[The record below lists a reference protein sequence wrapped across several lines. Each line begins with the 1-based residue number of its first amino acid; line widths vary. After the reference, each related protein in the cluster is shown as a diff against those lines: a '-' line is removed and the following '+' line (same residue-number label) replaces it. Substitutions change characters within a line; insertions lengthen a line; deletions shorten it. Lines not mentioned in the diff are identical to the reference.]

1 MSRRLRGRAG
11 GPGLRPRWPGP
22 GGRRVAPGRSPC
34 CPRAVA
40 VLPPGGSGGVP
51 LVAPA
56 VPRLKILLT
65 PRWDRDRRQFRPGYP
80 RPRDHKDTLVTC
92 GQPDVTQNSQVL
104 LAELLSSGSTP
115 KPCCLLA
122 LVLSTPISPG
132 FLQLLCPLDPSYRFC
147 SDGEHLTVL
156 CMAKMMRTLDRKSLP
171 SAAFL
176 SPLGSDNSPG
186 IATAAPTAPVSR
198 QQHQQPRYRDS
209 STDSPG
215 IATGSSDGA
224 GIAMAALTALIL

>member
-1 MSRRLRGRAG
+1 MAARDGCEGRPPREQRPGRGGSSPAAAGAPLPRAGPAAAAAAGAGG
-11 GPGLRPRWPGP
+11 GPGAA
-22 GGRRVAPGRSPC
+22 APLAGAGRSPC

-65 PRWDRDRRQFRPGYP
+65 PRWDRDRRQFRPG
-80 RPRDHKDTLVTC
+80 
-92 GQPDVTQNSQVL
+92 
-104 LAELLSSGSTP
+104 
-115 KPCCLLA
+115 LLA

-198 QQHQQPRYRDS
+198 QQHRRPRYRDS
-209 STDSPG
+209 STNSPG

-224 GIAMAALTALIL
+224 GIATAAPTALIL

>member
-1 MSRRLRGRAG
+1 MAARDGSCPGSSGPAVAVRPLLPPERRCHGRVLRLQRLRGRAG

-65 PRWDRDRRQFRPGYP
+65 PRWDRDRRQFRPG
-80 RPRDHKDTLVTC
+80 
-92 GQPDVTQNSQVL
+92 
-104 LAELLSSGSTP
+104 
-115 KPCCLLA
+115 LLA

-156 CMAKMMRTLDRKSLP
+156 CMAKTMRTLDRKSLP

-224 GIAMAALTALIL
+224 GIATAAPTALIL